1 MPPNSLGS
9 NCFYV
14 GGIDD
19 LNSRSEHNSASLD
32 SDNPRLASYG
42 ITSMI
47 SSTILEARRWT
58 MPAMVQDLAS
68 LFRLEAASPDSTDA
82 SARMSFDSTQL
93 SIVRSHS
100 QDIQPSALFSNGRM
114 METNA
119 KSRTRFILAQ
129 PPPVKRS
136 KQRLSTRPR
145 MVLQLQ
151 RVTDNLRPLPTFD
164 IISSTGLAS
173 RFARSVPRMMRGE
186 KFSSTENLVLVRS
199 DVYGQGSAADCDKT
213 DGSGDEATRRH
224 RDFLGTICYARK
236 VNDSSLSQDEIC
248 LDNGLI
254 WKATCLKAGL
264 YEFSGKNHDGLR
276 LRWVLRRARGLDLK
290 RNSLRTESSNKRYSS
305 RFTFSII
312 NPTTRLHP
320 VIATLTRDNR
330 LDILDRFPTLL
341 SSQSASPPSS
351 YTPSSMGSELSSDAS
366 YFERQTSGEVIY
378 TETDE
383 ALQMLIILTAVW
395 VMSRE
400 GSTEILS
407 RSLDVVNKPRVENTN
422 GSPSAPTLSTETGP
436 QGSPPAKRI
445 FSSCQRSSTS
455 PSVLN
460 RASGSQL
467 AGSGKVG
474 SATMPRSRIMASTV
488 PLSNESHTLPLTAA
502 LRSCQQESEPQI
514 PAISVEGQGQ
524 SSILIPRESSDTRA
538 KPTDRLPLV
547 DCGEADRDRGRVSAP
562 SAPENPKES
571 GRLEKHRVKE
581 SEQKGLKLRPNKLV
595 KFRAACKSLVGPCRG
610 AP

>member
-1 MPPNSLGS
+1 
-9 NCFYV
+9 
-14 GGIDD
+14 
-19 LNSRSEHNSASLD
+19 
-32 SDNPRLASYG
+32 
-42 ITSMI
+42 
-47 SSTILEARRWT
+47 
-58 MPAMVQDLAS
+58 
-68 LFRLEAASPDSTDA
+68 
-82 SARMSFDSTQL
+82 
-93 SIVRSHS
+93 
-100 QDIQPSALFSNGRM
+100 
-114 METNA
+114 
-119 KSRTRFILAQ
+119 
-129 PPPVKRS
+129 
-136 KQRLSTRPR
+136 
-145 MVLQLQ
+145 VLQLQ

-186 KFSSTENLVLVRS
+186 KLPSTENLVLVRS
-199 DVYGQGSAADCDKT
+199 EMYGQGSAADCAKT
-213 DGSGDEATRRH
+213 DGSGNEATRRH
-224 RDFLGTICYARK
+224 PDFLGTICYARK
-236 VNDSSLSQDEIC
+236 VNDSSLNQDEIC

-341 SSQSASPPSS
+341 LSQSASPPSS

-366 YFERQTSGEVIY
+366 YFERQASGEVIY

-407 RSLDVVNKPRVENTN
+407 RSLDVVNKPRDENTN

-474 SATMPRSRIMASTV
+474 STTMPRSRIMASTV

-502 LRSCQQESEPQI
+502 LRSGQQESEPQI
-514 PAISVEGQGQ
+514 PAASVEGQGQ
-524 SSILIPRESSDTRA
+524 SSILIQRESSGSRA
-538 KPTDRLPLV
+538 KPMDRLPLV
-547 DCGEADRDRGRVSAP
+547 DSGETDRDRGRVSAS
-562 SAPENPKES
+562 SAPENPNES
-571 GRLEKHRVKE
+571 GRLEKHQVKE
-581 SEQKGLKLRPNKLV
+581 SKQKGLKLRPKKLV